1 MAHSLAM
8 IYIHA
13 VFSTKNR
20 KPFFKNE
27 NIREDLHSY
36 IAKIISEQDSLPI
49 EIGGHEDHV
58 HVLFNLSE
66 NVSLDDLL
74 NLIKTNSSKWLKT
87 QGEEFAEF
95 QWQSGYGAVTI
106 GEPDRIET
114 IDHIKNQDEYHKN
127 ITFQEEF
134 ILFLKEN
141 DIDYNEQHLWG

>member
-1 MAHSLAM
+1 MTHSLAM
-8 IYIHA
+8 IYVHA
-13 VFSTKNR
+13 VFTTKNR

>member
-1 MAHSLAM
+1 MTHSLAM
-8 IYIHA
+8 IYVHA

-127 ITFQEEF
+127 ITFQDEF

>member
-1 MAHSLAM
+1 MTHSLAM
-8 IYIHA
+8 IYVHA